1 MKRPSALLPLVALG
15 LLASCAPAVT
25 GPQLGRI
32 VSGSTGE
39 EGTVSIVRGT
49 LRPLVADPFA
59 PDNVTIEIGGQT
71 YRGRTQVVGRSA
83 AGLPAGWGL
92 SVGAHGST
100 RTGDPA
106 LSGSG
111 QAALGWD
118 TRLDSPRPA
127 EVSYSG
133 NLIARTAPA
142 PGARVRTLTCTL
154 TVDARERG
162 FGECTGENGTK
173 YALQF

>member
-1 MKRPSALLPLVALG
+1 MKTPSALLSLAAVG

-49 LRPLVADPFA
+49 LRPIVADPFA

-71 YRGRTQVVGRSA
+71 YKGRTQIVGRPA
-83 AGLPAGWGL
+83 TALPAGWGL
-92 SVGAHGST
+92 SVGVGGST
-100 RTGDPA
+100 RPGD
-106 LSGSG
+106 SG

-133 NLIARTAPA
+133 NLIARTN
-142 PGARVRTLTCTL
+142 GARVRTLTCTL

>member
-1 MKRPSALLPLVALG
+1 MKRFALLVPLVVALG
-15 LLASCAPAVT
+15 SCAPAVT

-32 VSGSTGE
+32 VNGSTGE

-49 LRPLVADPFA
+49 LRPVVADPFA

-71 YRGRTQVVGRSA
+71 YRGRSQVVGRAGA
-83 AGLPAGWGL
+83 ALPAGWGL
-92 SVGAHGST
+92 SVGVGGST
-100 RTGDPA
+100 RPGDP
-106 LSGSG
+106 G

-133 NLIARTAPA
+133 NLIARTA
-142 PGARVRTLTCTL
+142 GARVRTLTCTL